1 MALKKLCDENN
12 KELQD
17 CKYLMEKQRISE
29 ISAYSRRWGA
39 ISLLENV
46 ANFRKFKESRE
57 KTQIPKRINTD
68 FFPNRFKGRKRYKEK
83 SRFIISPESRL
94 KITWDII
101 KLIIIMTE
109 AILIPFILSFCPS
122 PILIYQYVL
131 SSTEL
136 FFFIDIVFKFN
147 TEIYFNGILF
157 SNRIFIA
164 RQYLKSSFFFDIL
177 AVFPYNLLIPEVNL
191 QEDTLYI
198 PVSEASSLRFLWLI
212 KLIRISEL
220 KKLIYKIEDFFVSSF
235 LLTPIQGLSFFFTV
249 FFWTNLLACIVYVFF
264 ARSLELEP
272 VLWNFYYEKVEDRY
286 LRNIYLIL
294 QTMTSVGYGDILPKT
309 PNQRIVAAISMCFAC
324 VLFGDIIGN
333 IQGYIENY
341 DADNKYYESTARRL
355 KNHLKKHN
363 LPPMLRHRVI
373 QYIYY
378 LQRISKNNDPKE
390 MGILDNL
397 STPLREEIFTQTRGY
412 LLAKSVVFNCYSGS
426 FLKYLGHQMKIEAFA
441 TGDII
446 FKEGDPSTVIYY
458 LCSGKVQIYHEKTK
472 TVFKDIKK
480 SKYFGEIAFF
490 LGDRR
495 TASAACLEFAEFL
508 TLDRSSLFN
517 VLNSRPKE
525 KEITNVII
533 HNIRKYKN
541 LALLGIRCY
550 LCKKVGHVA
559 TTCKRFVY
567 IVDQKEVIKKAE
579 ARKYMNRKTVNINS
593 KSGFNY
599 ERQDI
604 LSDPLKRF
612 DLVNTKGEVFSPYV
626 KYSKHQKIINRA
638 LSITGKNSNRLNID
652 RLLSIK
658 EGCESEE
665 NEANQKNSHKSFYSI
680 ESIQSGGSDL
690 SSGSDKSVTFGK

>member
-1 MALKKLCDENN
+1 
-12 KELQD
+12 
-17 CKYLMEKQRISE
+17 MEKQRISE

-46 ANFRKFKESRE
+46 TNFRKFEEFSE
-57 KTQIPKRINTD
+57 KTRIPKRINTD

-94 KITWDII
+94 KITWDVV
-101 KLIIIMTE
+101 KLVIIMSE
-109 AILIPFILSFCPS
+109 AILIPFMLSFCPS
-122 PILIYQYVL
+122 HIQIYQHVL
-131 SSTEL
+131 DSMEL

-147 TEIYFNGILF
+147 TEVYLNGVLF
-157 SNRIFIA
+157 SDRVYIA
-164 RQYLKSSFFFDIL
+164 KQYLKSSFFFDII
-177 AVFPYNLLIPEVNL
+177 AAFPYNLIVPEMNL

-198 PVSEASSLRFLWLI
+198 PVSQASSLRFLFLI
-212 KLIRISEL
+212 KLIRISEI

-249 FFWTNLLACIVYVFF
+249 FFWTHILACIVYAFF

-272 VLWNFYYEKVEDRY
+272 VLWEFYYEKVEDRY

-294 QTMTSVGYGDILPKT
+294 QTMTSVGYGDILPRT
-309 PNQRIVAAISMCFAC
+309 TNQRIVAAVSMCFAC

-341 DADNKYYESTARRL
+341 DADNKYYESIARRL
-355 KNHLKKHN
+355 KTHLKKHN
-363 LPPMLRHRVI
+363 LPPMLRNRVI

-378 LQRISKNNDPKE
+378 LQRINKNNDTKE

-412 LLAKSVVFNCYSGS
+412 LLAKSAVFNFYSGS
-426 FLKYLGHQMKIEAFA
+426 FLKYLGHQMKIEAFGS
-441 TGDII
+441 GDII

-533 HNIRKYKN
+533 YNIRKYKS
-541 LALLGIRCY
+541 LALLGIRCF

-567 IVDQKEVIKKAE
+567 MVDQKEVIKKAE

-593 KSGFNY
+593 KSTSNFD
-599 ERQDI
+599 RQVAY
-604 LSDPLKRF
+604 SDALKRF
-612 DLVNTKGEVFSPYV
+612 DLANTKGGVFSPYV
-626 KYSKHQKIINRA
+626 KYNKHQKIINRA
-638 LSITGKNSNRLNID
+638 LSLTGKSRNRLNID
-652 RLLSIK
+652 KLLSIK
-658 EGCESEE
+658 EDYESEE
-665 NEANQKNSHKSFYSI
+665 NDTYRKKSHKSIYSI